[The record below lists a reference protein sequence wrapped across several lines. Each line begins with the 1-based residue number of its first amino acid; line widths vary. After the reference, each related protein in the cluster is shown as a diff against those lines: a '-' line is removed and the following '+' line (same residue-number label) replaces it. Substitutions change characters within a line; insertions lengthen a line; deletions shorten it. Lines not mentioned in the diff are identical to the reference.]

1 VSTASDWD
9 MGEAGAIASA
19 GMTSAVGVGRETGAL
34 DVTSGGAETGS
45 GMGVSRG
52 TDSGG
57 AASVFLEKSH
67 MLRVAS
73 GTCTR
78 GGHDKRPMR
87 WGCDQRRSS
96 GVSDSTISLHGIAVA
111 LKNVQYTASST

>member
-1 VSTASDWD
+1 MSTASDWD

-45 GMGVSRG
+45 EMGVSRG

-57 AASVFLEKSH
+57 TASVFLEKSH

-73 GTCTR
+73 GACTR
-78 GGHDKRPMR
+78 GGHDKMLMR
-87 WGCDQRRSS
+87 WGCNQRCSS
-96 GVSDSTISLHGIAVA
+96 EVSESTSLPVIAVA
-111 LKNVQYTASST
+111 LKKVQYTASPT